1 MSLMAAAFSS
11 ASSNPPV
18 VSLVYAG
25 QSIGGGWSTIAGS
38 TTFSTVSGDAVVAC
52 FSGLAGGDQGAPTIS
67 NGVTLT
73 KQTAAYNA
81 FSSNSTTYGGFYLGQ
96 NPTTGSHTI
105 TQPTV
110 TGGNDGLLMIW
121 KITNMPA
128 TITVRTA
135 GKVAQGTSSQT
146 LTVTTSANVSANDL
160 AFGYRSNE
168 NSVGSTS
175 AIVQPSGWT
184 SDAQYL
190 NGASNLPTDWSHFKV
205 ITGGTTLSG
214 TWTSTDT
221 AITDTSAAILVL
233 SPT

>member
-1 MSLMAAAFSS
+1 MSLMAAAFGV
-11 ASSNPPV
+11 ASNPPAI
-18 VSLVYAG
+18 SLVYAG
-25 QSIGGGWSTIAGS
+25 QSIGAGWSTISGS
-38 TTFSTVSGDAVVAC
+38 TTFSTATGDAVVAC
-52 FSGLAGGDQGAPTIS
+52 FSGLAGADQGAPTIS

-81 FSSNSTTYGGFYLGQ
+81 FTSNSTTYGGFYLGQ

-110 TGGNDGLLMIW
+110 AGGNDGLLMVW

-128 TITVRTA
+128 AITVRTA

-146 LTVTTSANVSANDL
+146 LTVTTAANVSANDL

-175 AIVQPSGWT
+175 AITQPSGWT

-190 NGASNLPTDWSHFKV
+190 NGTANLPTDWSHFKV
-205 ITGGTTLSG
+205 VTGGSTLSG

-221 AITDTSAAILVL
+221 AITDTTGAILVL